1 MPRSPNQSSEG
12 FFIHHIAG
20 KTLRCMKTY
29 LEGAANGSR
38 LFPASKMTKRRA
50 VITGIGPI
58 TCIGIGR
65 EDFWRGIR
73 AEKSGIQTISSF
85 DTAEFNAH
93 CGGEIPDWTPEDYF
107 PPHRLKRLD
116 RYAQFAVASAKM
128 ALDDAGLPYSQS
140 TPQHRVG
147 VSFGTALGGVA
158 NAEYQHAHF
167 LKKGTRGVNQTL
179 ALQVF
184 GGSAHSNIAIE
195 FGFRGV
201 GTTNSN
207 SCASGTIAVGEA
219 LRYIRDDFADV
230 IVAGGAEAPLS
241 PLTFGAFAII
251 KTMSQ
256 WTGDPALACR
266 PFDLKR
272 DGFVMG
278 EGAASLVIEELEH
291 AKRRGARIFAE
302 VLGYSL
308 NNDAFHMTSPLPG
321 GESCIRAMRD
331 ALADAQLAPEQID
344 YINAHASST
353 QLNDS
358 TETMAIK
365 QVFGDRASTLP
376 VSGTKAYTGA
386 SAGSD
391 GRDGSGDL
399 CARHRAKMDSANIE
413 SQRSRSR
420 LRSRCCSAPRPAGRV
435 ELHPEQ
441 FVRLRWN
448 QRLLDS
454 RAGVTC
460 MRGQPPRRHGCRWI
474 GLPRTMISSAS
485 RCCGTHY

>member
-1 MPRSPNQSSEG
+1 MATR
-12 FFIHHIAG
+12 
-20 KTLRCMKTY
+20 K
-29 LEGAANGSR
+29 
-38 LFPASKMTKRRA
+38 RA

-58 TCIGIGR
+58 TCIGRGQ
-65 EDFWRGIR
+65 EAFWRGLQ
-73 AEKSGIQTISSF
+73 AERSGINHISTF
-85 DTAEFNAH
+85 DTTAFNAH
-93 CGGEIPDWTPEDYF
+93 CGGEIRDWQPEEFF

-128 ALDDAGLPYSQS
+128 ALDDAGLEYSPAH
-140 TPQHRVG
+140 PQDRVG

-158 NAEYQHAHF
+158 NAEDQHGYF

-207 SCASGTIAVGEA
+207 SCASGTVAVGEA

-230 IVAGGAEAPLS
+230 IIAGGAEAPLS

-256 WTGDPALACR
+256 YSGDPAVACR
-266 PFDLKR
+266 PFDRER

-291 AKRRGARIFAE
+291 ARQRRAHIYAE

-308 NNDAFHMTSPLPG
+308 NNDAFHMTSPLPS
-321 GESCIRAMRD
+321 GESTVRAMRH
-331 ALADAQLAPEQID
+331 ALTDAQLQPEQID

-358 TETMAIK
+358 TEVSSIK
-365 QVFGDRASTLP
+365 QVFGERAAAIP
-376 VSGTKAYTGA
+376 VSGTKAYTAHPLGA
-386 SAGSD
+386 TGAIEAAICALAIEHQHVPPTLNRD
-391 GRDGSGDL
+391 HPDAACDLDVVPHHGRAAELSYVLSNSFGFGGINACVVL
-399 CARHRAKMDSANIE
+399 
-413 SQRSRSR
+413 
-420 LRSRCCSAPRPAGRV
+420 GRV
-435 ELHPEQ
+435 
-441 FVRLRWN
+441 
-448 QRLLDS
+448 
-454 RAGVTC
+454 T
-460 MRGQPPRRHGCRWI
+460 
-474 GLPRTMISSAS
+474 
-485 RCCGTHY
+485 

>member
-1 MPRSPNQSSEG
+1 MPR
-12 FFIHHIAG
+12 
-20 KTLRCMKTY
+20 
-29 LEGAANGSR
+29 
-38 LFPASKMTKRRA
+38 RRA
-50 VITGIGPI
+50 VITGLGPL
-58 TCIGIGR
+58 TCIGTGR
-65 EDFWRGIR
+65 ENLWRGLR
-73 AEKSGIQTISSF
+73 AERSGIRHISSF

-93 CGGEIPDWTPEDYF
+93 CGGEIVDWIPEDHF

-128 ALDDAGLPYSQS
+128 ALDDAGLPYSQQ

-147 VSFGTALGGVA
+147 VSFGTALGGIA

-230 IVAGGAEAPLS
+230 VVAGGAEAPLS
-241 PLTFGAFAII
+241 PLSFGAFAII

-256 WTGDPALACR
+256 WAGDPALACR
-266 PFDLKR
+266 PFDRKR

-291 AKRRGARIFAE
+291 ARNRGAHIFAE
-302 VLGYSL
+302 VLGYRL

-321 GESCIRAMRD
+321 GESCIRAMRE
-331 ALADAQLAPEQID
+331 ALADAGLAPEQID

-353 QLNDS
+353 QLSDG

-365 QVFGDRASTLP
+365 QVYGDHVKRLL
-376 VSGTKAYTGA
+376 VSGTKAYTAHPLGA
-386 SAGSD
+386 SGAIEAAICALAID
-391 GRDGSGDL
+391 QNWAPPTLNRHEPDPACDLDVVPLHGRDMELNYVMSNSFGFGGINACL
-399 CARHRAKMDSANIE
+399 I
-413 SQRSRSR
+413 
-420 LRSRCCSAPRPAGRV
+420 LGRV
-435 ELHPEQ
+435 
-441 FVRLRWN
+441 
-448 QRLLDS
+448 
-454 RAGVTC
+454 
-460 MRGQPPRRHGCRWI
+460 
-474 GLPRTMISSAS
+474 
-485 RCCGTHY
+485 

>member
-1 MPRSPNQSSEG
+1 MPR
-12 FFIHHIAG
+12 
-20 KTLRCMKTY
+20 
-29 LEGAANGSR
+29 
-38 LFPASKMTKRRA
+38 RRA
-50 VITGIGPI
+50 VITGIGPL
-58 TCIGIGR
+58 TCIGTGR
-65 EDFWRGIR
+65 EDFWRGLR
-73 AEKSGIQTISSF
+73 AEKSGIQQISSF

-93 CGGEIPDWTPEDYF
+93 CGGEIPGWMPEDYF

-128 ALDDAGLPYSQS
+128 ALDDAGLPYSRE
-140 TPQHRVG
+140 TPQDRVG
-147 VSFGTALGGVA
+147 VSFGTALGGIA
-158 NAEYQHAHF
+158 NAELQHAHF

-207 SCASGTIAVGEA
+207 SCASGTVAVGEA

-278 EGAASLVIEELEH
+278 EGATSLVIEEFEH
-291 AKRRGARIFAE
+291 AMNRGAHIFAE

-308 NNDAFHMTSPLPG
+308 NNDAFHMTTPLPR
-321 GESCIRAMRD
+321 GEACIRAMRST
-331 ALADAQLAPEQID
+331 LADAGLAPEQID

-353 QLNDS
+353 QVNDS
-358 TETMAIK
+358 TETLAIK
-365 QVFGDRASTLP
+365 QVFGAHARRLL
-376 VSGTKAYTGA
+376 VSGTKAYTGHPLGA
-386 SAGSD
+386 TGAIEAAICALAID
-391 GRDGSGDL
+391 RKWVPPTLNRHDPDPACDLDVIPNHGRD
-399 CARHRAKMDSANIE
+399 IE
-413 SQRSRSR
+413 
-420 LRSRCCSAPRPAGRV
+420 L
-435 ELHPEQ
+435 
-441 FVRLRWN
+441 N
-448 QRLLDS
+448 YLLS
-454 RAGVTC
+454 NSFGFGGINSCVIL
-460 MRGQPPRRHGCRWI
+460 GKVG
-474 GLPRTMISSAS
+474 
-485 RCCGTHY
+485 